1 METFFVITLLVL
13 GAIFFASS
21 LCIAMDESNRTAL
34 CVNVAAGVLILVV
47 LLEVLIDLLLIIFV

>member
-13 GAIFFASS
+13 GTIFFASS

-34 CVNVAAGVLILVV
+34 CVNIFSGVLILVV
-47 LLEVLIDLLLIIFV
+47 LIEVLVDLLMIIFT